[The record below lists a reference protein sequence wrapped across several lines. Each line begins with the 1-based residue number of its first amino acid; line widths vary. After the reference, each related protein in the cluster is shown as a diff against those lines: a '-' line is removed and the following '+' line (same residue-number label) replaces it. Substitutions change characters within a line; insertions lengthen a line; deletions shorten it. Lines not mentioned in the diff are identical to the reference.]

1 MAVPSSGSLS
11 MRGIFSEKNEDD
23 YSAANMD
30 GETNLSLRG
39 LSSDSH
45 DDTGSGGNINNN
57 SDGWLAPTNTSNPA
71 QDGSNIGSAP
81 FKMSEF
87 YGYDHDHVATIHSTT
102 FQPEAREWV
111 VPYQPVR
118 KGSGFTT
125 SLASGRNEP
134 TNIGTVTTQGTF
146 SLGGKTGVNLAAL
159 YNYDST
165 ASPAGTST
173 TGDTIVLQFHHAS
186 GTNFSNTGWSTAK
199 IYNGS
204 SASGTLVVTLTRTSA
219 TSYSSTIANSTNV
232 RATYTFDGS
241 RAFSN
246 HFGNSTT
253 ASSNDQHF
261 LVIS

>member
-11 MRGIFSEKNEDD
+11 LFRIANEKNVNDYTDD
-23 YSAANMD
+23 D
-30 GETNLSLRG
+30 TETQDYGGISLRG
-39 LSSDSH
+39 VSNNSF
-45 DDTGSGGNINNN
+45 DDFGTGNININT
-57 SDGWLAPTNTSNPA
+57 DGWSSPANTSG
-71 QDGSNIGSAP
+71 QTGSAIQTDP
-81 FKMSEF
+81 YSMSEF
-87 YGYDHDHVATIHSTT
+87 YGYDHDFVAEIHSTT

-146 SLGGKTGVNLAAL
+146 DLGGKTGVNLAAL

-165 ASPAGTST
+165 ASPAGSST
-173 TGDTIVLQFHHAS
+173 TGETIVLQFHHAS
-186 GTNFSNTGWSTAK
+186 GTNFSNTGWNTAK

-204 SASGTLVVTLTRTSA
+204 SSSGTLVITLTRSSA
-219 TSYSSTIANSTNV
+219 TSYSSTIQNSTNV
-232 RATYTFDGS
+232 RATHTFDGS
-241 RAFSN
+241 RAFSTY
-246 HFGNSTT
+246 FGNSTT

-261 LVIS
+261 LLIE

>member
-23 YSAANMD
+23 YGAANMD

-45 DDTGSGGNINNN
+45 NDVSGGNININ
-57 SDGWLAPTNTSNPA
+57 SDGWLASTNTSG
-71 QDGSNIGSAP
+71 QTGSAIQTAP
-81 FKMSEF
+81 YSMSEF
-87 YGYDHDHVATIHSTT
+87 YGYDHDFVAEIHSTT
-102 FQPEAREWV
+102 FQPEAREWI

-134 TNIGTVTTQGTF
+134 TNIGSVTTQGTF
-146 SLGGKTGVNLAAL
+146 DLGGKTGVNLAAL

-173 TGDTIVLQFHHAS
+173 TGETIILQFHHAS
-186 GTNFSNTGWSTAK
+186 GTNFSDTGWNTAK

-204 SASGTLVVTLTRTSA
+204 SSSGTLVITLTRSSA
-219 TSYSSTIANSTNV
+219 TSYTSTIQNTANV

-241 RAFSN
+241 RAFSTY
-246 HFGNSTT
+246 FGNSTT
-253 ASSNDQHF
+253 PGNNDQHF
-261 LVIS
+261 LLIE